1 MKLYYEVIVTDRH
14 GRVIFRESRES
25 RSWLV
30 AYNQLVYGG
39 MSSSGQSVKCTDG
52 LNHTQST
59 TYDLLLV
66 ARPAGYA
73 DRGCVVGSGTTPVT
87 IDDYKL
93 DAQIY
98 HGSGP
103 GQLEHYACTIIYPPS
118 VVGSQCSFQ
127 VKRIFHNASGG
138 PVTVREIGVY
148 GSISN
153 YYDACIVRD
162 VLGAGAPIPHGGAIT
177 VIYTVRAVAS

>member
-14 GRVIFRESRES
+14 GKVILREKRKS

-39 MSSSGQSVKCTDG
+39 MSGSAQSVKCTDG
-52 LNHTQST
+52 VNRNQST

-66 ARPAGYA
+66 ARSAGYD
-73 DRGCVVGSGTTPVT
+73 DRGCVVGSGTAPVT
-87 IDDYKL
+87 IGDYKL
-93 DAQIY
+93 DSQVL
-98 HGSGP
+98 HGAGP
-103 GQLEHYACTIIYPPS
+103 SQLEHYECTILYPPS
-118 VVGSQCSFQ
+118 VAGSQCSFR

-153 YYDACIVRD
+153 YYHACIIRD

-177 VIYTVRAVAS
+177 VIYTVRAIA

>member
-1 MKLYYEVIVTDRH
+1 MKLYYEVIVTNRH
-14 GRVIFRESRES
+14 GKVIFRESHGA

-39 MSSSGQSVKCTDG
+39 MLSSGQSVKCTDG
-52 LNHTQST
+52 VNRTQST

-66 ARPAGYA
+66 ARPAGY
-73 DRGCVVGSGTTPVT
+73 DNRGCVVGGGDAPVT
-87 IDDYKL
+87 INDYRL
-93 DAQIY
+93 DSQIG
-98 HGSGP
+98 HGSGL
-103 GQLEHYACTIIYPPS
+103 GQLEHYECTIIYPPS
-118 VVGSQCSFQ
+118 VGSSQCSFR

-148 GSISN
+148 ASISN
-153 YYDACIVRD
+153 NYDACVIRD

-177 VIYTVRAVAS
+177 VIYTIRAIA

>member
-1 MKLYYEVIVTDRH
+1 MKLYYEVIVTNRY
-14 GRVIFRESRES
+14 GKVIFRENRES

-39 MSSSGQSVKCTDG
+39 MSGSGQSVKCTDG
-52 LNHTQST
+52 VNRTQSN

-66 ARPAGYA
+66 ARSAGYD
-73 DRGCVVGSGTTPVT
+73 DRGCVVGSGTNAVN
-87 IDDYKL
+87 INDYKL
-93 DAQIY
+93 DTQIY
-98 HGSGP
+98 HGIGP
-103 GQLEHYACTIIYPPS
+103 GQLEHYECTIIYPPS

-127 VKRIFHNASGG
+127 VKRIFHNASWG

-153 YYDACIVRD
+153 YYNACIIRD
-162 VLGAGAPIPHGGAIT
+162 VLGSGAPIPHGGAIT
-177 VIYTVRAVAS
+177 VIYTIRAVA

>member
-1 MKLYYEVIVTDRH
+1 MKLYYEVIVTDKH
-14 GRVIFRESRES
+14 GQVLFRESREA

-39 MSSSGQSVKCTDG
+39 MSGSGQLVKCTDG
-52 LNHTQST
+52 INYTQST

-66 ARPAGYA
+66 ARSIGHD
-73 DRGCVVGSGTTPVT
+73 DRGCVLGSGITPVT
-87 IDDYKL
+87 INDYKL
-93 DAQIY
+93 DTQIY
-98 HGSGP
+98 HGMGS
-103 GQLEHYACTIIYPPS
+103 GQLEHYECTLIYPPS

-153 YYDACIVRD
+153 YYDACIIRD
-162 VLGAGAPIPHGGAIT
+162 VLGAGAAIPHGGAIT
-177 VIYTVRAVAS
+177 VIYTVRAVA